1 MISSFGRQ
9 AKSADDECFTFGALI
24 LRHARSHAERGNDLL
39 DNGLKSR
46 CPLLM
51 DAHYVKSILALLSL
65 VALPVLAAEPTL
77 YGRYEYIALPE
88 IGGEVLKAKMDT
100 GALTASLSAKDIE
113 TFTRDGEDW
122 VRFRLATKDASN
134 KVYEHKVARISKI
147 KTRSEEE
154 DDDKEVVQPTKR
166 PVVDLELCLGNV
178 KRTAEVNLTDRS
190 SFNYPLL
197 IGAKALREFGAAVNP
212 ARRFTADK
220 PDC

>member
-1 MISSFGRQ
+1 M
-9 AKSADDECFTFGALI
+9 
-24 LRHARSHAERGNDLL
+24 
-39 DNGLKSR
+39 
-46 CPLLM
+46 
-51 DAHYVKSILALLSL
+51 KSILALLSL
-65 VALPVLAAEPTL
+65 IALPVLAAEPTL

-134 KVYEHKVARISKI
+134 KVYEHKIARISKI
-147 KTRSEEE
+147 KTRSEEDE
-154 DDDKEVVQPTKR
+154 DETAAPTKR

-178 KRTAEVNLTDRS
+178 KRTVEVNLTDRS

>member
-1 MISSFGRQ
+1 MGY
-9 AKSADDECFTFGALI
+9 ECFTFGALA
-24 LRHARSHAERGNDLL
+24 LRERSSEQRS
-39 DNGLKSR
+39 KISR
-46 CPLLM
+46 QTPPFPKE
-51 DAHYVKSILALLSL
+51 AHYVKSLLALLSL

-88 IGGEVLKAKMDT
+88 IGGQVLKAKMDT

-134 KVYEHKVARISKI
+134 KVFEHKIARISKI
-147 KTRSEEE
+147 KSRSDE
-154 DDDKEVVQPTKR
+154 DDEDRDTTEVAKR

-178 KRTAEVNLTDRS
+178 KRTVEVNLTDRS
-190 SFNYPLL
+190 HFNYPLL

>member
-1 MISSFGRQ
+1 M
-9 AKSADDECFTFGALI
+9 ET
-24 LRHARSHAERGNDLL
+24 
-39 DNGLKSR
+39 
-46 CPLLM
+46 
-51 DAHYVKSILALLSL
+51 HYVKSLLAVLSL
-65 VALPVLAAEPTL
+65 IALPVMAAEPTL

-88 IGGEVLKAKMDT
+88 IGGQVLKAKMDT

-113 TFTRDGEDW
+113 TFKRDGEDW
-122 VRFRLATKDASN
+122 VRFRLGTKDASN
-134 KVYEHKVARISKI
+134 QVYEHKIARISKI
-147 KTRSEEE
+147 KTRSEEDEE
-154 DDDKEVVQPTKR
+154 DREVVAPTKR

-178 KRTAEVNLTDRS
+178 KRTVEVNLTDRS

>member
-1 MISSFGRQ
+1 MGY
-9 AKSADDECFTFGALI
+9 ECFTFGGLAL
-24 LRHARSHAERGNDLL
+24 RERSSEQRS
-39 DNGLKSR
+39 KISR
-46 CPLLM
+46 QTPPFPKE
-51 DAHYVKSILALLSL
+51 AHYVKSLLALLSL

-88 IGGEVLKAKMDT
+88 IGGQVLKAKMDT

-113 TFTRDGEDW
+113 TFTRDGENW
-122 VRFRLATKDASN
+122 VRFRLGTKDASN
-134 KVYEHKVARISKI
+134 KVFEHKIARISKI
-147 KTRSEEE
+147 KSRSDE
-154 DDDKEVVQPTKR
+154 DDEDRDTTEAAKR

-178 KRTAEVNLTDRS
+178 KRTVEVNLTDRS
-190 SFNYPLL
+190 HFNYPLL

>member
-9 AKSADDECFTFGALI
+9 AKSALTNVSPPDRYPC
-24 LRHARSHAERGNDLL
+24 GNDQLN
-39 DNGLKSR
+39 NGLKLR
-46 CPLLM
+46 CQLLK
-51 DAHYVKSILALLSL
+51 DSQYVKSLLALLSL
-65 VALPVLAAEPTL
+65 LALPVMAAEPTL
-77 YGRYEYIALPE
+77 YGRYEYISLPE

-113 TFTRDGEDW
+113 TLTRDGEDW
-122 VRFRLATKDASN
+122 VRFRLATKGASN

-147 KTRSEEE
+147 KTRSEEDE
-154 DDDKEVVQPTKR
+154 DEDVAAPTKS

-178 KRTAEVNLTDRS
+178 KRTVEVNLTDRS

>member
-1 MISSFGRQ
+1 M
-9 AKSADDECFTFGALI
+9 KSL
-24 LRHARSHAERGNDLL
+24 
-39 DNGLKSR
+39 
-46 CPLLM
+46 
-51 DAHYVKSILALLSL
+51 LALLSL
-65 VALPVLAAEPTL
+65 LALPVMAAEPTL
-77 YGRYEYIALPE
+77 YGRYEYIQVSE
-88 IGGEVLKAKMDT
+88 FGETFKAKMDT

-113 TFTRDGEDW
+113 TFTRDGEEW

-154 DDDKEVVQPTKR
+154 DDDANVSAPTKR

-178 KRTAEVNLTDRS
+178 KRTVEVNLTDRS

-220 PDC
+220 PNC

>member
-1 MISSFGRQ
+1 
-9 AKSADDECFTFGALI
+9 
-24 LRHARSHAERGNDLL
+24 
-39 DNGLKSR
+39 
-46 CPLLM
+46 
-51 DAHYVKSILALLSL
+51 VKSILALLSL
-65 VALPVLAAEPTL
+65 LALPVMAAEPTL
-77 YGRYEYIALPE
+77 YGRYEYIQLPE

-113 TFTRDGEDW
+113 TFTRDGEEW

-147 KTRSEEE
+147 KTRAEE
-154 DDDKEVVQPTKR
+154 DEDDQEVVAPTKR

-178 KRTAEVNLTDRS
+178 KRTVEVNLTDRS

-220 PDC
+220 PEC

>member
-1 MISSFGRQ
+1 
-9 AKSADDECFTFGALI
+9 
-24 LRHARSHAERGNDLL
+24 
-39 DNGLKSR
+39 
-46 CPLLM
+46 
-51 DAHYVKSILALLSL
+51 VKSLLALLSL
-65 VALPVLAAEPTL
+65 VALPIMAAEPTL

-122 VRFRLATKDASN
+122 VRFRLATKGASN

-147 KTRSEEE
+147 KTAPKKTR
-154 DDDKEVVQPTKR
+154 KTAEVIAPTKR
-166 PVVDLELCLGNV
+166 PVVDLELCLGSV
-178 KRTAEVNLTDRS
+178 KRTVEVNLTDRS

-220 PDC
+220 PDAERPASSCGASAKCRYCSSAPAMPRSTVW